1 MDAGHTARRY
11 LRFHTVSN
19 FTSTPSCSTHGLSL
33 TMVTTSGFTHAPVSR
48 FLILGSIA
56 TSVLTSILD
65 IKHLLP
71 IKPTPHLWPYLQF
84 SRLLTF
90 QLSYTSSTELLFS
103 TALFYH
109 FRVLERLWGS
119 RKYASFVAVVFFLNI
134 LLLPTITLVLKAAS
148 LGVYNYIPAGLA
160 TVAFAALSA
169 WRDEIP
175 RLHRYK
181 IVTSTG
187 TSTGTGPDGQQ
198 VPGIVFSD
206 KSTTYLLAAQLA
218 LSQFPYQ
225 VLPAAVG
232 WTIGSAWMGE
242 LLPGGLG
249 RWRIPSWIVGETSK
263 RKERGQYEGLR
274 RRLEEEG
281 SSADGMRNVSDNVD
295 RVEGSGRR
303 GFGRQILGYF
313 TGS

>member
-1 MDAGHTARRY
+1 
-11 LRFHTVSN
+11 
-19 FTSTPSCSTHGLSL
+19 
-33 TMVTTSGFTHAPVSR
+33 MVTTSGFTHAPVSR

-71 IKPTPHLWPYLQF
+71 IKLTPHLWPYLQF

-119 RKYASFVAVVFFLNI
+119 RKYASFVAVVFLLNI

-169 WRDEIP
+169 WSDEIP
-175 RLHRYK
+175 RLYRYK
-181 IVTSTG
+181 IVTSTSTSTD
-187 TSTGTGPDGQQ
+187 TSTGADGQQQ
-198 VPGIVFSD
+198 VPGVVFSD

-225 VLPAAVG
+225 LIPAAVG

-249 RWRIPSWIVGETSK
+249 RWRTPSWIVGETSK

-281 SSADGMRNVSDNVD
+281 SSADGRRSRAGEDLEGRSWDISQDHNDFCLRRKVQEDTVSVATWL
-295 RVEGSGRR
+295 RR
-303 GFGRQILGYF
+303 QLNA
-313 TGS
+313 TGPKI

>member
-1 MDAGHTARRY
+1 MGEHALLQYPWPFVDHGHN
-11 LRFHTVSN
+11 LGLHTRSRVS
-19 FTSTPSCSTHGLSL
+19 
-33 TMVTTSGFTHAPVSR
+33 
-48 FLILGSIA
+48 
-56 TSVLTSILD
+56 
-65 IKHLLP
+65 LLNP
-71 IKPTPHLWPYLQF
+71 GVDRHQRPHLHPRHQ
-84 SRLLTF
+84 TPPPH
-90 QLSYTSSTELLFS
+90 QADTSSL
-103 TALFYH
+103 
-109 FRVLERLWGS
+109 
-119 RKYASFVAVVFFLNI
+119 AVPPI
-134 LLLPTITLVLKAAS
+134 LSAAHLPTILHILHLPTITLVLKAAS

-175 RLHRYK
+175 RLYRYK

-187 TSTGTGPDGQQ
+187 TGTGTVPDGQQ

-225 VLPAAVG
+225 LLPAAVG

-263 RKERGQYEGLR
+263 RKERGRYEGLR